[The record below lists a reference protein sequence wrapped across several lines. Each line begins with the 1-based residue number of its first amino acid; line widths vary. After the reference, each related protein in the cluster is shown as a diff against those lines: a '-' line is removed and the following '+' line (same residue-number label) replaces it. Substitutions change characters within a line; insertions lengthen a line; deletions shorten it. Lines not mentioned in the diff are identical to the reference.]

1 MTATYENF
9 PPSSILSSSIVRSIE
24 YLYRKIKTIDPARL
38 IPYLFLDTLDFM
50 LQNARVLKETT
61 KKRRRRRRRVEE
73 KV

>member
-50 LQNARVLKETT
+50 LQNARVLK
-61 KKRRRRRRRVEE
+61 RA
-73 KV
+73 